1 MNDTDR
7 PESPL
12 LEVREVSVSFRQ
24 QHGGVVRAVNSVSFH
39 VEQGETVA
47 LVGESGSGKS
57 SLARIILCLQRPS
70 AGQVL
75 LRGERLDQLSN
86 RDLRSK
92 RLLMQPVF
100 QDAAAAFNPRRTVL
114 QSLVDALRCSLSPP
128 ADMPAAAKDLLEQ
141 VKLFP
146 AARLLG
152 RFPHELS
159 GGQRQRLGIA
169 RALAVDPRL
178 IIADEP
184 LSGADVSI
192 RGQILDL
199 LIEIQ
204 ETRGIAYLFITHDM
218 ALARAFAH
226 RVLVMYKGEIV
237 EQGET
242 DAVFDEPRSDYT
254 RLLVKAALSIDDLQI
269 G

>member
-1 MNDTDR
+1 MTTTPDVA
-7 PESPL
+7 SAL
-12 LEVREVSVSFRQ
+12 LDVRDVSISFRQ
-24 QHGGVVRAVNSVSFH
+24 QHGAMVHAVRSVSFT
-39 VEQGETVA
+39 VGAGETVA

-57 SLARIILCLQRPS
+57 SLARLALCLARPNS
-70 AGQVL
+70 GEVHLA
-75 LRGERLDQLSN
+75 GERIDHLSV
-86 RDLRSK
+86 RDMRS
-92 RLLMQPVF
+92 RRPLIQPVF
-100 QDAAAAFNPRRTVL
+100 QDASAAFNPRRTVM
-114 QSLVDALRCSLSPP
+114 QSLEQALRCSAKPP
-128 ADMPAAAKDLLEQ
+128 VEMRPAVEALLEQ

-146 AARLLG
+146 ASRLLN

-169 RALAVDPRL
+169 RALAVSPRL
-178 IIADEP
+178 IVADEP

-204 ETRGIAYLFITHDM
+204 ESQGIAYLFITHDM

-237 EQGET
+237 EQGPAEQIF
-242 DAVFDEPRSDYT
+242 AAPQNDYT
-254 RLLVKAALSIDDLQI
+254 RLLVKAASLVDHAAA
-269 G
+269 